1 MLITPAIVALQ
12 LIALSAAGTLLLA
25 SGFAWRILRHGNIES
40 GSELQLRLERRTYL
54 ISTLL
59 GFALG
64 AELLSL
70 LLFVRTAESL
80 SGQFVGAMCAT
91 GVLNVNAFGF
101 PTLLLKIAVFFL
113 ASSWLLL
120 NRVDN
125 RGYDYPLV
133 RVKYGLLLAIAPLT
147 LLELATQTRYFL
159 DLKPEVITSC
169 CGSLFG
175 ADSRGVAAELAGL
188 PPWPTLVLFYG
199 IGGLILASGG
209 WLLRILTSDPSP
221 GGRRKLAAMLFAGS
235 SLLGFGV
242 AIAAIVAFLSLY
254 GYENPNHHCPSGLLK
269 AGYGY
274 VGYAL
279 YSPLFAATA
288 VGLGAGTIAPFQRI
302 ASLQAVVPAEFRRLT
317 WLALSGFGLFYAL
330 ATWLM
335 GRSNLILP
343 LF

>member
-12 LIALSAAGTLLLA
+12 LIALSVTGTVLLA
-25 SGFAWRILRHGNIES
+25 SGFAWWILRRWDIRS

-54 ISTLL
+54 VSTLL

-70 LLFVRTAESL
+70 LLFVHTAESL

-113 ASSWLLL
+113 AALWLLL

-133 RVKYGLLLAIAPLT
+133 RVKYGLLLAIAPFAV
-147 LLELATQTRYFL
+147 LEGAAQTAYFL
-159 DLKPEVITSC
+159 GLAPEVITSC

-175 ADSRGVAAELAGL
+175 AAGRGVAAELAGL
-188 PPWPTLVLFYG
+188 PPGPTLALFHG
-199 IGGLILASGG
+199 MGGMILVVGLAF
-209 WLLRILTSDPSP
+209 W
-221 GGRRKLAAMLFAGS
+221 RRLQLGPLFAATC
-235 SLLGFGV
+235 LAGFGA
-242 AIAAIVAFLSLY
+242 AIAAIIAFLSLY
-254 GYENPNHHCPSGLLK
+254 VYENPNHHCPFCLFK
-269 AGYGY
+269 AGYDY

-279 YSPLFAATA
+279 YPPLFAAA
-288 VGLGAGTIAPFQRI
+288 AAGLGAGCIAPFRHI
-302 ASLQAVVPAEFRRLT
+302 VSLRAVIPGEVRRLT
-317 WLALSGFGLFYAL
+317 GLALLGFGLFHGL
-330 ATWLM
+330 ATWLIL
-335 GRSNLILP
+335 RSNLILLGQNHP
-343 LF
+343 